1 MSGWDELV
9 LADQRRKY
17 NLERL
22 LGLDADTWS
31 EAFVAEEW
39 PSGLADGLHAAGV
52 LERGAP
58 LPRPVCRGCD
68 RYCAIDVDEREQPD
82 GTLVLVGACE
92 EGVAAGLLTFP
103 LSALD
108 TLRLDAGAVA
118 RAVARGLQLEGDVDE
133 ASPGRVWRLG
143 ELAGVPRRAVY
154 LARGRDPLPA
164 CVPEAHAVVLATHP
178 DRWAAVLDVPV
189 FPLRRVVGVDGPLT
203 FDPTPLAP
211 PAKGKATRATVRPVA
226 IPAGATWRQVTIRF
240 VDDDTVDVVVGALR
254 ERRSA
259 ADFGMTDGRKSGS
272 VPTEPWKLLRAMAKN
287 GGRLTWSGEG
297 ASDKARW
304 YIKQLRE
311 GISAMLPL
319 EGSPIRDY
327 SAGRGW
333 VTAFALVDGRG

>member
-1 MSGWDELV
+1 MNGWDELV

-31 EAFVAEEW
+31 EAFVAAEW
-39 PSGLADGLHAAGV
+39 PSGLGDGLRAAGV
-52 LERGAP
+52 LVRGAA
-58 LPRPVCRGCD
+58 LAKPVCRGCD
-68 RYCAIDVDEREQPD
+68 RYCAVDADEREQSD
-82 GTLVLVGACE
+82 GTLALVGACE

-108 TLRLDAGAVA
+108 TLHLDAHAVA
-118 RAVARGLQLEGDVDE
+118 RAVARGLQLEGEVDE

-143 ELAGVPRRAVY
+143 ELAGAPRRAVY

-164 CVPEAHAVVLATHP
+164 CVPEAHAVVLAAHP
-178 DRWAAVLDVPV
+178 ERWAGVLDVPV

-211 PAKGKATRATVRPVA
+211 SAKGKASRATVRPFPV
-226 IPAGATWRQVTIRF
+226 PAGATWRHVTIRF

-304 YIKQLRE
+304 YIKQLRD
-311 GISAMLPL
+311 GISRVLPL

-333 VTAFALVDGRG
+333 VTAFTLVDGRA